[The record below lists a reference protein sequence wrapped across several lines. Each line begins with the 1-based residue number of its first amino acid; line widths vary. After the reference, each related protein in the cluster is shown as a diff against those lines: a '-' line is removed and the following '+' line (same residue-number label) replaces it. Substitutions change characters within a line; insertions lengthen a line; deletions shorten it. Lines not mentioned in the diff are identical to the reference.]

1 MSSTT
6 SNSTPA
12 RRGATPQPV
21 QTPAAP
27 ATRRCGTGPDHFL
40 RVLNSEFIKF
50 RTLLST
56 LILLAS
62 TAVVMVGFGA
72 LSAWGTGQF
81 ADAAAS
87 DPRGGRSHAAQGG
100 DLAVTVPTS
109 GIAFAQL
116 ILGSL
121 GVLLMSS
128 EFTTGMARSTF
139 AAVPQAAPRPSSPSS
154 SWSWSAAFVL
164 TAVSTYVAGLVSV
177 PILDNYGL
185 KLDLGSSQSVKLLL
199 VTSAYVA
206 AVAAIGMAL
215 GTLIRNSAGG
225 IMSLVG
231 LFFVAPI
238 AFQLIPGDF
247 FVEARKYLPGN
258 TIEPADGR
266 RNTSRRPSK
275 SGRPP
280 WCSAPGCWCRW
291 SWPWSCSRSATSSRN
306 IRLGSTHE

>member
-1 MSSTT
+1 MSTSTYV
-6 SNSTPA
+6 
-12 RRGATPQPV
+12 QP
-21 QTPAAP
+21 
-27 ATRRCGTGPDHFL
+27 GSGSTGPAHTAGNASPGPGPSFV

-87 DPRGGRSHAAQGG
+87 DPSAAEAMAAQGG

-139 AAVPQAAPRPSSPSS
+139 AAVPKRIPAFLAKLVVVMVS
-154 SWSWSAAFVL
+154 AFVL
-164 TAVSTYVAGLVSV
+164 TAVSTYIAGLVSV

-185 KLDLGSSQSVKLLL
+185 KLDLGSAQSVKLLL
-199 VTSAYVA
+199 VNSVYVA
-206 AVAAIGMAL
+206 AVAAIGMAM
-215 GTLIRNSAGG
+215 GTLVRNSAGG

-238 AFQLIPGDF
+238 AFQLIPGEF
-247 FVEARKYLPGN
+247 FEEARKYLPGN
-258 TIEPADGR
+258 TINALTAVEHVPDTLEVWQA
-266 RNTSRRPSK
+266 
-275 SGRPP
+275 
-280 WCSAPGCWCRW
+280 ALV
-291 SWPWSCSRSATSSRN
+291 
-306 IRLGSTHE
+306 LGAWVVVPLVLAMVLLKKRDV